1 MKLGKSKFFNIA
13 NDILHPLR
21 DNMLSGVI
29 KNLKVHN
36 HAVFASDI
44 VRQNTNIIAQYNTE
58 ISLIIYTSPW
68 N

>member
-29 KNLKVHN
+29 KNLKVHD

-44 VRQNTNIIAQYNTE
+44 VRQNTNTIAQCNSE
-58 ISLIIYTSPW
+58 IW
-68 N
+68 NKKILTKN